1 MDFTPEQIRFMFAA
15 MFILIASI
23 ALHEFGHAI
32 VAKMLGDDTPV
43 RQGRVTLNPIA
54 HADPIGTLVLPLL
67 GLLFTA
73 GQGLG
78 FGWGKPV
85 ETQPRNYTRKLTMV
99 TGQALVAFAGP
110 MMNILL
116 GTVVAAVHVGLLAGG
131 VIDFDHA
138 INKPLVFAVGLNFT
152 LFFFNLIPVPPLDGG
167 WIVQRFI
174 PYKHRPAWERI
185 AQYAPFFLLAV
196 LLIPPIQ
203 KIFVVPATF
212 CMESVYKAFSAVF
225 GVPISF

>member
-1 MDFTPEQIRFMFAA
+1 V
-15 MFILIASI
+15 ASI

-32 VAKMLGDDTPV
+32 VATKLGDDTPK
-43 RQGRVTLNPIA
+43 RQGRVTLNPLA
-54 HADPIGTLVLPLL
+54 HADPIGTLVLPLM
-67 GLLFTA
+67 GLLFTN

-99 TGQALVAFAGP
+99 TGQAFVALAGP
-110 MMNILL
+110 MMNVFL
-116 GTVVAAVHVGLLAGG
+116 GTVVAAVHLGLLAGG

-138 INKPLVFAVGLNFT
+138 INRALFFAVGLNFT

-167 WIVQRFI
+167 WIIQRFI

-185 AQYAPFFLLAV
+185 STYAPFFLLAI
-196 LLIPPIQ
+196 LMIPPLRL
-203 KIFVVPATF
+203 IFQVPAEF
-212 CMESVYKAFSAVF
+212 CMETVYKGFAAIFS
-225 GVPISF
+225 VPIVF